1 MIKLNI
7 TREEVRDEQRLF
19 ELMRKALQLHLL
31 QVQDSIS
38 EDKKFYKGE
47 LPNET
52 YTINKAKYICDMAT
66 EMFIGVLPDIT
77 TYSDKE
83 RERKKLLDFNKQLK
97 INGFSKE
104 IYNVGL
110 NSSITGAGYL
120 LVYTE
125 EGDTFP
131 RYASLD
137 PEFTNVVYDNHVKE
151 KPIFAFTLVK
161 ETEYVMNNEVWY
173 YRIYLYTDEMFYTL
187 RTKSTTDL
195 VVFADTMN
203 VMGEEEVSVA
213 LPHNLSGVPI
223 VEFKNNELMYGDA
236 RPVYELIKGYN
247 KLQNDR
253 LKNVDDVVKYVL
265 MLKNVRVGNE
275 EEQSTFNSLLKN
287 QRVLALEGDNVDAK
301 FLTNPL
307 DQTQLQ
313 QLADD
318 FEVQIHNIARVPN
331 FNSPEFAQNS
341 SEPALKLKLK
351 GFLDLAK
358 EKERQF
364 TSALSDIIAMTLD
377 FVERIGGRTSAKL
390 LFDMNDIEIEYSH
403 ALPSNDYEKITQFQA
418 LNQMRLLNPR
428 IALQQLSWINNVDE
442 YLNGVEVLDDQ
453 QQEMLRNGGN
463 NATNRERQQNAQV
476 VASEVDNDVAN
487 LQGQGQNLIEDNES
501 DE

>member
-7 TREEVRDEQRLF
+7 TKQEVQDEQRLF

-31 QVQDSIS
+31 QNENTIIK
-38 EDKKFYKGE
+38 DKRFYRGE
-47 LPNET
+47 LPNQT

-77 TYSDKE
+77 TYSNKE

-97 INGFSKE
+97 INGFGKE

-110 NSSITGAGYL
+110 NASITGSGYL
-120 LVYTE
+120 LTYTE
-125 EGDTFP
+125 EGDKFP

-137 PEFTNVVYDNHVKE
+137 PELTNVVYDNHVKE

-173 YRIYLYTDEMFYTL
+173 YRIYVYTDRMFYTL

-203 VMGEEEVSVA
+203 VLGDEEVSSGV
-213 LPHNLSGVPI
+213 PHNLSGVPI

-236 RPVYELIKGYN
+236 RPVYELIEGYN

-265 MLKNVRVGNE
+265 MLKNVRIGNE

-318 FEVQIHNIARVPN
+318 FEIQIHNIARVPN

-351 GFLDLAK
+351 GFLDLSK
-358 EKERQF
+358 EKERHF
-364 TSALSDIIAMTLD
+364 TSALSEIIAMTLD
-377 FVERIGGRTSAKL
+377 FVERIGGRTSATL

-428 IALQQLSWINNVDE
+428 IALQQLSWIANVDE
-442 YLNGVEVLDDQ
+442 YMNGIEVLDDNQ
-453 QQEMLRNGGN
+453 MEMLRNGGN
-463 NATNRERQQNAQV
+463 NETNRARQREARTD
-476 VASEVDNDVAN
+476 VANVDNDVAD
-487 LQGQGQNLIEDNES
+487 LQGQGQNLVES